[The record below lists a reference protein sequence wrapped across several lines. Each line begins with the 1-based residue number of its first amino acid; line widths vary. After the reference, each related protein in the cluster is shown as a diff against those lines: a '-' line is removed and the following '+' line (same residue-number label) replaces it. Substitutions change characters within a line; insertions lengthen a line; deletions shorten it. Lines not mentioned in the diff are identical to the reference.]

1 MYVRTLSHKDFN
13 IGKSHLGQPD
23 LRQRMIDMISSK
35 APYASRNHRDRKFG
49 DKPINE
55 WFSNP
60 KGFLDALVESSY
72 VVKGDPEN
80 SPILAHLTTWD
91 GPMYKVFT
99 GEELNLWNDWI
110 RSLDPN
116 IPLGPTSFDIVTE
129 MKRLI
134 RTLKNNQYSTM
145 GHR

>member
-1 MYVRTLSHKDFN
+1 
-13 IGKSHLGQPD
+13 
-23 LRQRMIDMISSK
+23 MIEMISSK
-35 APYASRNHRDRKFG
+35 AHYAHRNHRDQKFG
-49 DKPINE
+49 DKLINE
-55 WFSNP
+55 WFYEP
-60 KGFLDALVESSY
+60 EKFLDALIESSY

-91 GPMYKVFT
+91 GPMYKIFT
-99 GEELNLWNDWI
+99 EKELNLWSDWI

-116 IPLGPTSFDIVTE
+116 IPISPISPIDSLTK

-134 RTLKNNQYSTM
+134 RTLKNNQYATP